1 MATSTPSKLG
11 KLFNPSPSSKYEGV
25 HQQHYHDSV
34 HFDGE
39 RGLLRVSCER
49 ISERKIATTLNHDC
63 VIHGQLSFLLKSW
76 GKWPNVG
83 KRARKKRRVIV
94 LAWRSVIF
102 DSFWAFRQQNKSSNL
117 KLLGNRGD
125 VCKSGV
131 DKLIRPER
139 NDFGQIN
146 GRVFFHRLRLIS
158 SPCARRGRKY
168 QELTR
173 YLSLYFTF
181 HHIIVLVWTLE
192 AKNTATKILSPEKG
206 GCYHPETLSLL
217 AGNAKLIIPGS

>member
-1 MATSTPSKLG
+1 MRACTSNIIMIA
-11 KLFNPSPSSKYEGV
+11 FA
-25 HQQHYHDSV
+25 

-63 VIHGQLSFLLKSW
+63 VIHGQLSFLLKNW

-158 SPCARRGRKY
+158 SPCAKRGRKY

-181 HHIIVLVWTLE
+181 HHIIVWSGLWRLKKQPQKYYLQKKGAVITL
-192 AKNTATKILSPEKG
+192 KPYPS
-206 GCYHPETLSLL
+206 
-217 AGNAKLIIPGS
+217 